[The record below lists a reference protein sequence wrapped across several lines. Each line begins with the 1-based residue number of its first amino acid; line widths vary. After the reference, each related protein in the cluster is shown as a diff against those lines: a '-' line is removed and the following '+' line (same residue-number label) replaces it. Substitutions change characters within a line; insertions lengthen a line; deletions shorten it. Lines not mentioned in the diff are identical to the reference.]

1 MTCVIASTW
10 HPFTDSTSWSPMNP
24 DVQTYHYGLERQTSQ
39 GYTSSGSES
48 RKPLGKKRA
57 SRAGTRSVSTLSAA
71 QLERKR
77 ANDREAQRAIRQ
89 RTKDHIESLEKE
101 IGDLRESNESREKLV
116 TTTQQRNRELEDEN
130 RYLRTKLNEAGFAVP
145 PPEQHRQSDAP
156 LLSVPDSSLH
166 RPSPSSPRSMSLA
179 PSHSSGSR
187 HGSFHQQNPYHS
199 AVPGSTVPVNQSN
212 VPVGSQ
218 HLPGWR
224 PQDGAQSMPNTH
236 SVPMQT
242 SLQHHPPMAWAPSG
256 QAYQYGA
263 QEQPAIKYE
272 HPPTQPSAVAPHA
285 YGQPSAPTYA
295 AAPAPQAQSYQA
307 PHMPPQNEFQAM
319 AVSSPSTYQVAS
331 QQAPPHLSHQQPYH
345 TPQAQHAYA
354 QGYAQQ
360 PAYQIPSVQV
370 PPPSAEYPTSESQLP
385 PAPLPHPTYGQPSHE
400 HQQYASQPPATTQAQ
415 VSYREDSRGY
425 PLSHYPTA

>member
-1 MTCVIASTW
+1 
-10 HPFTDSTSWSPMNP
+10 MNP

-156 LLSVPDSSLH
+156 LLS
-166 RPSPSSPRSMSLA
+166 
-179 PSHSSGSR
+179 
-187 HGSFHQQNPYHS
+187 QNPYHS
-199 AVPGSTVPVNQSN
+199 AVPGSTVPVNPSN

-224 PQDGAQSMPNTH
+224 PQDSAQSMPSTH

-242 SLQHHPPMAWAPSG
+242 SLQHHPPMTWAPSG
-256 QAYQYGA
+256 PAYQYGA

-295 AAPAPQAQSYQA
+295 AAPAPQAQSYQP

-345 TPQAQHAYA
+345 TPQAQPAYT
-354 QGYAQQ
+354 QGYSQQ
-360 PAYQIPSVQV
+360 PAYQVPSVQV
-370 PPPSAEYPTSESQLP
+370 PPPSAEYPTSDSQLP
-385 PAPLPHPTYGQPSHE
+385 PAPLPHPTYGQPPHE

-415 VSYREDSRGY
+415 VSYREDGRGY

>member
-24 DVQTYHYGLERQTSQ
+24 DVQNYHYGLERQTSQ

-101 IGDLRESNESREKLV
+101 IGDLRESNES
-116 TTTQQRNRELEDEN
+116 
-130 RYLRTKLNEAGFAVP
+130 P
-145 PPEQHRQSDAP
+145 
-156 LLSVPDSSLH
+156 
-166 RPSPSSPRSMSLA
+166 
-179 PSHSSGSR
+179 
-187 HGSFHQQNPYHS
+187 
-199 AVPGSTVPVNQSN
+199 
-212 VPVGSQ
+212 
-218 HLPGWR
+218 
-224 PQDGAQSMPNTH
+224 
-236 SVPMQT
+236 
-242 SLQHHPPMAWAPSG
+242 
-256 QAYQYGA
+256 
-263 QEQPAIKYE
+263 
-272 HPPTQPSAVAPHA
+272 
-285 YGQPSAPTYA
+285 
-295 AAPAPQAQSYQA
+295 

-345 TPQAQHAYA
+345 TPQGQHAYA
-354 QGYAQQ
+354 QGYSQQ

-415 VSYREDSRGY
+415 VSYREDGRGY